1 MMEAFEHFGEA
12 AVAEVSVSAA
22 PSRRANS
29 DSDEPKSAAEQRE
42 PPPAHNQPRR
52 RPKERRGAVL
62 ALSWQ
67 APLLCWALG
76 TRSNRRMDDHKPR
89 NVSRKVSNQIIPAS

>member
-42 PPPAHNQPRR
+42 TPA
-52 RPKERRGAVL
+52 
-62 ALSWQ
+62 AL
-67 APLLCWALG
+67 L
-76 TRSNRRMDDHKPR
+76 
-89 NVSRKVSNQIIPAS
+89 